1 MTAANWPEVVIK
13 DVCESVIDCVNK
25 TAPVVDYET
34 PYKMIRTTNVKNGV
48 VDIDTVRFVE
58 KDIFEKWTRRAVP
71 QVGDVILTRE
81 APLGDVGMLTKP
93 GVKIFLGQ
101 RLMQYRTDPEKLDN
115 YFLLYALQESY
126 MQGQLKAAGSGATVE
141 HIRVGDAENLKIRL
155 PDLKKQKEISS
166 ILKAY
171 DNLIENNNRR
181 IAILEEM
188 AQSLYREWFVK
199 FRFPGFECTKF
210 IDSPLGK
217 IPEGWVVKSADE
229 TIDINPRTTLP
240 KEGVKPFVPM
250 TSLSESSMI
259 IGDIE
264 EREGNGGT
272 KFKNRDTLFARITP
286 CLQNGKIGYV
296 HFLDVENPIGF
307 GSTEFI
313 VLREDILSSEYIYC
327 LARSNTFRSHAINS
341 MAGADG
347 RQRVKSDCFASYY
360 LPVPPKRLLDE
371 FSDIAKSCYT
381 EIYNL
386 NRKNKNL
393 IMQRGLLLPK
403 LISGNITLQGS
414 CNAG

>member
-1 MTAANWPEVVIK
+1 MSEAVTLN
-13 DVCESVIDCVNK
+13 DVCEFIVDSEHK
-25 TAPVVDYET
+25 TAPIQDDGY
-34 PYKMIRTTNVKNGV
+34 PYIRTPNVGKGRLDFTNVRRV
-48 VDIDTVRFVE
+48 SEEVYRE
-58 KDIFEKWTRRAVP
+58 WTKRAVP
-71 QVGDVILTRE
+71 IKGDLILARE
-81 APLGDVGMLTKP
+81 APVGNVAIVPEGEK
-93 GVKIFLGQ
+93 VCLGQ
-101 RLMQYRTDPEKLDN
+101 RTVLLRPSKQLVDPEYLN
-115 YFLLYALQESY
+115 YLLISDDIQAKMHS
-126 MQGQLKAAGSGATVE
+126 MSSGATVA
-141 HIRVGDAENLKIRL
+141 HLNMKDIRELVLPVL
-155 PDLKKQKEISS
+155 PDLNKQKELSS
-166 ILKAY
+166 IIATY

-181 IAILEEM
+181 IIILEEM